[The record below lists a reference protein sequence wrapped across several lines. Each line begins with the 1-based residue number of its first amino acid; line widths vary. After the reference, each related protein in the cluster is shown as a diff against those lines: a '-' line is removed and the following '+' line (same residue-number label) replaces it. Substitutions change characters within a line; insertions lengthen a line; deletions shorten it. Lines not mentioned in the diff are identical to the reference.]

1 MKKKIVGFL
10 AALACAACAV
20 PYCAAAAQTAE
31 GDGVAVQTVWEGQE
45 AIFLQSVSL
54 ERGEEIYSFI
64 CKFDKAVSDGSTA
77 LEEAKKS
84 LIAVNGTLLSAIAGA
99 SAGYD
104 AEDDTLI
111 VFAVPASFFTEG
123 EKVTAEVFGGLLSA
137 TDRVTTVRYTYEFS
151 SSATQGK
158 RIYRGDDVSA
168 FDEVRVTSISAP
180 TIESGNFTFKV
191 YFSDS
196 ITSKKYIDLQAMDN
210 RWLRDQYGEDAKN
223 NVTSYSYT
231 NAELNLL
238 HSYQVYG
245 WSNEHSL
252 SHKLMFGCTEMNGL
266 KAFFANTTQLD
277 MTPKTTVNGLQA
289 FSVRQLLESVAQ
301 EGISYSSDGEHFEP
315 FYGSLQ
321 VLAVQI
327 HIDSNFI
334 QVVLKGDS
342 LHDKNLKPVKT
353 RRKVGENQYEYQDIT
368 SFHENLAP
376 DLKQNMLFGLK
387 AGLLLPNGKAVHKDA
402 YFIYDYSRKAWI
414 SADQLTDTQPNIDD
428 TLDNQMGLTEGELI
442 TLNKKK

>member
-1 MKKKIVGFL
+1 MKRKIVGL
-10 AALACAACAV
+10 VAALACAACII
-20 PYCAAAAQTAE
+20 PYCAVSAETTESGDPSAVTA
-31 GDGVAVQTVWEGQE
+31 WEGQE
-45 AIFLQSVSL
+45 AIFLQSVTL
-54 ERGEEIYSFI
+54 ERGAETYSFV
-64 CKFDKAVSDGSTA
+64 CTFDKAVSDGNTA
-77 LEEAKKS
+77 FEAAKKS
-84 LIAVNGTLLSAIAGA
+84 LFTVNGTRLSAIEGA
-99 SAGYD
+99 IAAYD
-104 AEDDTLI
+104 ADNVNVIKLT
-111 VFAVPASFFTEG
+111 VPKSFFG
-123 EKVTAEVFGGLLSA
+123 DNGKVTTEVYGGLISA

-151 SSATQGK
+151 ASATEGK
-158 RIYRGDDVSA
+158 RIYRSADVSA
-168 FDEVRVTSISAP
+168 FDEVHVTTISAP
-180 TIESGNFTFKV
+180 TVESGNFTFKV

-210 RWLRDQYGEDAKN
+210 RWLRRQYGEDAVN
-223 NVTSYSYT
+223 NPTSYSYT
-231 NAELNLL
+231 NAELDLL

-266 KAFFANTTQLD
+266 QAFFSNTSQLD
-277 MTPKTTVNGLQA
+277 MTPQATVNGLQA

-301 EGISYSSDGEHFEP
+301 EGISYTSDGENYVP
-315 FYGSLQ
+315 LSGSLQ

-327 HIDSNFI
+327 HIDNNFI
-334 QVVLKGDS
+334 QVVLKGDA
-342 LHDKNLKPVKT
+342 LHDKTLKPVRT

-387 AGLLLPNGKAVHKDA
+387 AGLLLPNGKAIHEDA

-414 SADQLTDTQPNIDD
+414 SSDQLSDAQPNVDD

-442 TLNKKK
+442 TYNKQK